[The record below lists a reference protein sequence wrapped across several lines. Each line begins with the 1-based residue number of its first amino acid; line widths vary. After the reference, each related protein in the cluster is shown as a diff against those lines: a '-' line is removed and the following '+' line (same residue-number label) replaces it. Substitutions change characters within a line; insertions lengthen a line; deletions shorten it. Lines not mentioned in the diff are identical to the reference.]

1 MSDFISTYASVVWVT
16 LAYIGVY
23 YAILLYGLFTKR
35 RVARMCKENGEP
47 FQRYSQR
54 YPELLAADRMQL
66 NTLEHMPPF
75 LVLLWLQ
82 ATVVS
87 PLSATLLGAFYVVVR
102 ITYPFFLGRELR
114 RSFPLR
120 VLYNTFTGYAILS
133 VMAGWQVWTL
143 LA

>member
-1 MSDFISTYASVVWVT
+1 MTDFISEYASVAWVT

-35 RVARMCKENGEP
+35 RVARACKADGER
-47 FQRYSQR
+47 FDRYNNQ

-82 ATVVS
+82 ACIVS
-87 PLSATLLGAFYVVVR
+87 AYSATLLGSIYVLIR
-102 ITYPFFLGRELR
+102 ATYPFFLGRELR
-114 RSFPLR
+114 RHFPMR
-120 VLYNTFTGYAILS
+120 VLFNTFAGYGVLV
-133 VMAGWQVWTL
+133 VMAGWQIGVL
-143 LA
+143 VC